1 MDVLGLIAVFAGL
14 LILRQSVILILLA
27 ATAYVHLVWGDGLV
41 VYLIEDIWTAM
52 DNSVLLA
59 IPMFIIAG
67 ALMSRGSI
75 AERLIEIVRATTEW
89 MPGGLGFATILS
101 CALFSAI
108 SGSSPATLLAVGAIM
123 YPALKTAGYSRSF
136 ALGSVTSAGTLG
148 IIIPPS
154 IPLIIY
160 GIVTETSI
168 VDLFKAGIIPGV
180 LLTLTLGIYS
190 VISNRHVART
200 PFSTIRLI
208 RALRAGVWSLMLPV
222 ILLGG
227 IYSGYFSPTEAA
239 AVAVGYAM
247 LVELFIHRELDMKD
261 FFAVGLQT
269 AQMLGTLFPIVAVA
283 LSIKTILAIEG
294 IPQDFATWLQGA
306 VSSKIAFLLA
316 VNAALLIIGCL
327 IDVVSA
333 ILLLGP
339 ILFVAAQSFGIHPV
353 HFGIIMVINLE
364 IGLLTPPVGLN
375 LLVAMTAFREKFRDI
390 CLSVLPFIAIM
401 IAVLLLVTF
410 APQLSLMFVTP

>member
-1 MDVLGLIAVFAGL
+1 M
-14 LILRQSVILILLA
+14 R
-27 ATAYVHLVWGDGLV
+27 
-41 VYLIEDIWTAM
+41 E
-52 DNSVLLA
+52 
-59 IPMFIIAG
+59 
-67 ALMSRGSI
+67 
-75 AERLIEIVRATTEW
+75 
-89 MPGGLGFATILS
+89 
-101 CALFSAI
+101 
-108 SGSSPATLLAVGAIM
+108 
-123 YPALKTAGYSRSF
+123 AGYSKRFS
-136 ALGSVTSAGTLG
+136 LGTVMSGGTLG

-168 VDLFKAGIIPGV
+168 VDLFLAGIIPGV
-180 LLTLTLGIYS
+180 LLTFVLGIYS
-190 VISNRHVART
+190 LISNRDVRRSAFSVAR
-200 PFSTIRLI
+200 LI
-208 RALRAGVWSLMLPV
+208 AALRRGVWSLMLPV

-227 IYSGYFSPTEAA
+227 IYSVYFSPTEAA
-239 AVAVGYAM
+239 AVSVGYAM
-247 LVELFIHRELDMKD
+247 LVEVFIHRELGPRD
-261 FFAVGLQT
+261 FFAVALQT

-294 IPQDFATWLQGA
+294 IPQDFAAWLQGA

-316 VNAALLIIGCL
+316 VNLALLVIGCL

-375 LLVAMTAFREKFRDI
+375 LLVAMTAFRERFRDI
-390 CLSVLPFIAIM
+390 CVSVLPFIAIM
-401 IAVLLLVTF
+401 IGILLLVTF
-410 APQLSLMFVTP
+410 MPQLSLLFVTP

>member
-1 MDVLGLIAVFAGL
+1 METLGLFALFAIL
-14 LILRQSVILILLA
+14 LVLRQSVILILLA
-27 ATAYVHLVWGDGLV
+27 ATAYVHLVWGDGYI

-75 AERLIEIVRATTEW
+75 AERLIEIVSAATQW

-101 CALFSAI
+101 CALFAAI
-108 SGSSPATLLAVGAIM
+108 SGSSPATLLAVGAVM
-123 YPALKTAGYSRSF
+123 YPALKTAGYTRSF
-136 ALGSVTSAGTLG
+136 ALGAVTSAGTLG

-160 GIVTETSI
+160 GIITETSI
-168 VDLFKAGIIPGV
+168 VDLFLAGIIPGV
-180 LLTLTLGIYS
+180 LLTLALGLFS
-190 VISNRHVART
+190 VIRNRHVPRT
-200 PFSTIRLI
+200 AFSLPRLVA
-208 RALRAGVWSLMLPV
+208 ALHNGIWSLLLPM

-239 AVAVGYAM
+239 AVSVGYA
-247 LVELFIHRELDMKD
+247 LLIEIFIHRELGIRD

-294 IPQDFATWLQGA
+294 IPQDFASWLQGA

-339 ILFVAAQSFGIHPV
+339 ILFAAAHSFGINPV

-375 LLVAMTAFREKFRDI
+375 LLVAMTAFRERFRDI
-390 CLSVLPFIAIM
+390 CVSVLPFIAIM
-401 IAVLLLVTF
+401 IGILLLVTF
-410 APQLSLMFVTP
+410 IPQLSLLFVTP

>member
-1 MDVLGLIAVFAGL
+1 METFGL
-14 LILRQSVILILLA
+14 LLLFAALLVLRQSVILILLA
-27 ATAYVHLVWGDGLV
+27 ATAYVHLVWGDGLI

-75 AERLIEIVRATTEW
+75 AERLIEIVRAATEW
-89 MPGGLGFATILS
+89 LPGGLGLATILS
-101 CALFSAI
+101 CAVFAAI
-108 SGSSPATLLAVGAIM
+108 SGSSPATLLAVGAVM
-123 YPALKTAGYSRSF
+123 YPALKKAGYSNSF
-136 ALGSVTSAGTLG
+136 AIGSVTSAGTLG

-160 GIVTETSI
+160 GIITETSV
-168 VDLFKAGIIPGV
+168 VDLFLAGIIPGI
-180 LLTLTLGIYS
+180 LLTLALGIYS
-190 VISNRHVART
+190 LYTNRHVART
-200 PFSTIRLI
+200 PFSVARLGA
-208 RALRAGVWSLMLPV
+208 ALRNGIWSLMLPV

-239 AVAVGYAM
+239 AVSVGYAM
-247 LVELFIHRELDMKD
+247 LIELLVHRELGPKD

-283 LSIKTILAIEG
+283 LSIKSLLAIEG
-294 IPQDFATWLQGA
+294 IPQDFADWLQGA
-306 VSSKIAFLLA
+306 VSSKVAFLIA
-316 VNAALLIIGCL
+316 VNVALLVIGCL
-327 IDVVSA
+327 IDVISA

-339 ILFVAAQSFGIHPV
+339 ILFAAAHSFGIHPV

-375 LLVAMTAFREKFRDI
+375 ILVAMTAFRERFWDI
-390 CLSVLPFIAIM
+390 CKSVLPFIALMIM
-401 IAVLLLVTF
+401 VLLLVTF
-410 APQLSLMFVTP
+410 IPDLSLFFVTP

>member
-1 MDVLGLIAVFAGL
+1 MDVIGLIAVFAGL

-41 VYLIEDIWTAM
+41 VYLVEDIWTAM
-52 DNSVLLA
+52 DNPVLLA

-75 AERLIEIVRATTEW
+75 AARLIEIVRAATEW

-123 YPALKTAGYSRSF
+123 YPALKDAGYSRSF

-168 VDLFKAGIIPGV
+168 VDLFLAGIIPGV
-180 LLTLTLGIYS
+180 LLTLVLGVYS
-190 VISNRHVART
+190 VITNRQVRRT
-200 PFSTIRLI
+200 PFSLARLI
-208 RALRAGVWSLMLPV
+208 KALRAGGWSLMLPV

-227 IYSGYFSPTEAA
+227 IYSGFFSPTEAA
-239 AVAVGYAM
+239 AVSVGYAM
-247 LVELFIHRELDMKD
+247 LVELFIHRELGAKD

-294 IPQDFATWLQGA
+294 IPQDFASWLQGA

-375 LLVAMTAFREKFRDI
+375 LLVAMTAFRERFRDI
-390 CLSVLPFIAIM
+390 CVSVLPFIAIM
-401 IAVLLLVTF
+401 VAVLLLVTF
-410 APQLSLMFVTP
+410 APQLSLIFVAP

>member
-1 MDVLGLIAVFAGL
+1 MDVIGLIAVFAGL

-27 ATAYVHLVWGDGLV
+27 GTAYVHLVWGDGVV
-41 VYLIEDIWTAM
+41 VYLIKDIWTAM

-75 AERLIEIVRATTEW
+75 AERLIEIVRAATEW
-89 MPGGLGFATILS
+89 LPGGLGFATIMS

-108 SGSSPATLLAVGAIM
+108 SGSSAATLIAVGTVM
-123 YPALKTAGYSRSF
+123 YPALKNAGYSNKF
-136 ALGSVTSAGTLG
+136 ALGSITSAGTLG

-168 VDLFKAGIIPGV
+168 VDLFLAGVIPGII
-180 LLTLTLGIYS
+180 LTLALGVYS
-190 VISNRHVART
+190 LLANRHVART
-200 PFSTIRLI
+200 PFSLSRMVT
-208 RALRAGVWSLMLPV
+208 ALRSGIWALALPV

-239 AVAVGYAM
+239 AVSVGYAM
-247 LVELFIHRELDMKD
+247 LVELLVHRELGPKD

-283 LSIKTILAIEG
+283 LSIKTI
-294 IPQDFATWLQGA
+294 
-306 VSSKIAFLLA
+306 
-316 VNAALLIIGCL
+316 
-327 IDVVSA
+327 
-333 ILLLGP
+333 
-339 ILFVAAQSFGIHPV
+339 
-353 HFGIIMVINLE
+353 
-364 IGLLTPPVGLN
+364 
-375 LLVAMTAFREKFRDI
+375 
-390 CLSVLPFIAIM
+390 
-401 IAVLLLVTF
+401 
-410 APQLSLMFVTP
+410 

>member
-1 MDVLGLIAVFAGL
+1 METLGLLALFATL
-14 LILRQSVILILLA
+14 LVLRQSVILILLT
-27 ATAYVHLVWGDGLV
+27 ATAYVHLVWGDGFI
-41 VYLIEDIWTAM
+41 VYLIQDIWTAM

-75 AERLIEIVRATTEW
+75 AAKLIEIVRALTEW
-89 MPGGLGFATILS
+89 MPGGLGFAAILS

-123 YPALKTAGYSRSF
+123 YPALKEAGYPKSF

-160 GIVTETSI
+160 GVVTETSI
-168 VDLFKAGIIPGV
+168 VDLFLAGLIPGI
-180 LLTLTLGIYS
+180 LLTLVLGLYS
-190 VISNRHVART
+190 VVSNRHVPRT
-200 PFSTIRLI
+200 PFSPGRLI
-208 RALRAGVWSLMLPV
+208 KALREGIWSMMLPV

-239 AVAVGYAM
+239 AVSVGYAM
-247 LVELFIHRELDMKD
+247 LVELFIHRELGPRD

-283 LSIKTILAIEG
+283 LSIKTLLAIEG
-294 IPQDFATWLQGA
+294 IPQDFAGWLHGA

-339 ILFVAAQSFGIHPV
+339 ILFVAAQSFGINPV

-375 LLVAMTAFREKFRDI
+375 LLVAMTAFRERFRDI
-390 CLSVLPFIAIM
+390 CFSVLPFIAIM
-401 IAVLLLVTF
+401 VAVLMLVTF
-410 APQLSLMFVTP
+410 LPQLSLLLVQP

>member
-1 MDVLGLIAVFAGL
+1 METLGLFALFAVL
-14 LILRQSVILILLA
+14 LVLRQSVILILLT
-27 ATAYVHLVWGDGLV
+27 ATAYVHLVWGDGIIT
-41 VYLIEDIWTAM
+41 YLIEDIWTAM

-75 AERLIEIVRATTEW
+75 AERLIEIVRAATEW
-89 MPGGLGFATILS
+89 MPGGLGFTTILS
-101 CALFSAI
+101 CALFSAV
-108 SGSSPATLLAVGAIM
+108 SGSSPATLLAVGAVM
-123 YPALKTAGYSRSF
+123 YPALMEAGYPKKF

-160 GIVTETSI
+160 GIITETSI
-168 VDLFKAGIIPGV
+168 VDLFLAGIIPGL
-180 LLTLTLGIYS
+180 LLTMALGVYS
-190 VISNRHVART
+190 IFSNRHIPRT
-200 PFSTIRLI
+200 PFSMPRLI
-208 RALRAGVWSLMLPV
+208 AALKNGIWSMMLPV

-227 IYSGYFSPTEAA
+227 IYSGFFSPTEAA
-239 AVAVGYAM
+239 AVSVGYAL
-247 LVELFIHRELDMKD
+247 LVELFIHRELRGRD

-294 IPQDFATWLQGA
+294 IPQDFASWLQGA

-316 VNAALLIIGCL
+316 VNVALILIGCL

-339 ILFVAAQSFGIHPV
+339 ILFAAAHSFGINPV

-375 LLVAMTAFREKFRDI
+375 LLVAMTAFREKFWEI
-390 CLSVLPFIAIM
+390 CKSVIPFIAIM
-401 IAVLLLVTF
+401 IAVLMLVTF
-410 APQLSLMFVTP
+410 VPELSLSFISE

>member
-1 MDVLGLIAVFAGL
+1 MEVVGLIAVFAGL

-27 ATAYVHLVWGDGLV
+27 ATAYVHLVWGDGV
-41 VYLIEDIWTAM
+41 VAYLIEDIWTAM

-75 AERLIEIVRATTEW
+75 AERLIEIVRAATEW
-89 MPGGLGFATILS
+89 LPGGLGFATIMS

-108 SGSSPATLLAVGAIM
+108 SGSSAATLIAVGTVM
-123 YPALKTAGYSRSF
+123 YPALKNAGYSNKF
-136 ALGSVTSAGTLG
+136 ALGSITSAGTLG

-168 VDLFKAGIIPGV
+168 VDLFLAGVIPGII
-180 LLTLTLGIYS
+180 LTMALGIYS
-190 VISNRHVART
+190 LFANRHVART
-200 PFSTIRLI
+200 AFSLSRMLT
-208 RALRAGVWSLMLPV
+208 ALRSGIWALALPV

-239 AVAVGYAM
+239 AVSVGYAM
-247 LVELFIHRELDMKD
+247 LVELLVHRELGPKD

-294 IPQDFATWLQGA
+294 IPQDFAQWLQGA
-306 VSSKIAFLLA
+306 VGSKIAFLLA
-316 VNAALLIIGCL
+316 VNLALLIIGCL

-339 ILFVAAQSFGIHPV
+339 ILFAAAQAYGIHPV
-353 HFGIIMVINLE
+353 HFGVMMVINLE
-364 IGLLTPPVGLN
+364 IGLLTPPIGLN
-375 LLVAMTAFREKFRDI
+375 LLVAMTAFRQKFRDI
-390 CLSVLPFIAIM
+390 CISVLPFIAIM
-401 IAVLLLVTF
+401 IGVLVLVTF
-410 APQLSLMFVTP
+410 VPTLSLFFVTP

>member
-1 MDVLGLIAVFAGL
+1 METLGLFALFPIL
-14 LILRQSVILILLA
+14 LVLRQSVILILLA
-27 ATAYVHLVWGDGLV
+27 ATAYVHLVWGDGYI

-75 AERLIEIVRATTEW
+75 AERLIEIVSAATQW

-101 CALFSAI
+101 CALFAAI
-108 SGSSPATLLAVGAIM
+108 SGSSPATLLAVGAVM
-123 YPALKTAGYSRSF
+123 YPALKTAGYTRSF
-136 ALGSVTSAGTLG
+136 ALGAVTSAGTLG

-160 GIVTETSI
+160 GIITETSI
-168 VDLFKAGIIPGV
+168 VDLFLAGIIPGV
-180 LLTLTLGIYS
+180 LLTLALGLYS
-190 VISNRHVART
+190 VIRNRHVPRT
-200 PFSTIRLI
+200 AFSLPRLVA
-208 RALRAGVWSLMLPV
+208 ALRNGIWSLLLPV

-239 AVAVGYAM
+239 AVSVGYA
-247 LVELFIHRELDMKD
+247 LLIEIFIHRELGIRD

-294 IPQDFATWLQGA
+294 IPQDFASWLQGA

-339 ILFVAAQSFGIHPV
+339 ILFAAAHSFGINPV

-375 LLVAMTAFREKFRDI
+375 LLVAMTAFRERFRDI
-390 CLSVLPFIAIM
+390 CVSVLPFIAIM
-401 IAVLLLVTF
+401 IGILLLVTF
-410 APQLSLMFVTP
+410 IPQLSLLFVTP

>member
-1 MDVLGLIAVFAGL
+1 MSVLGLFALFAVL
-14 LILRQSVILILLA
+14 LLFRQSVILILLA
-27 ATAYVHLVWGDGLV
+27 TTAYVHLVWGEGQI
-41 VYLIEDIWTAM
+41 VYLIEDIWTSM

-75 AERLIEIVRATTEW
+75 AERLIEIVRALTEW
-89 MPGGLGFATILS
+89 LPGGLGFATILS
-101 CALFSAI
+101 CALFAAI
-108 SGSSPATLLAVGAIM
+108 SGSSPATLIAVGAVM
-123 YPALKTAGYSRSF
+123 YPALLKAGYTNRF
-136 ALGSVTSAGTLG
+136 ALGAVTSAGTLG

-168 VDLFKAGIIPGV
+168 VDLFLAGIMPGL
-180 LLTLTLGIYS
+180 LLTLVLGVYS
-190 VISNRHVART
+190 IWNNRKISRT
-200 PFSTIRLI
+200 PFKMARLLT
-208 RALRAGVWSLMLPV
+208 ALRNGLWSMALPV

-227 IYSGYFSPTEAA
+227 IYSGHFSPTEAA
-239 AVAVGYAM
+239 AVAVGYAL
-247 LVELFIHRELDMKD
+247 LVEVFIHRKLGARD
-261 FFAVGLQT
+261 FFDVGLQT

-283 LSIKTILAIEG
+283 LSIKTLLAIEG

-306 VSSKIAFLLA
+306 VHSKIAFLLA
-316 VNAALLIIGCL
+316 VNIALLVIGCL

-333 ILLLGP
+333 ILLLAP

-375 LLVAMTAFREKFRDI
+375 LLVAMTAFRQRFREV
-390 CLSVLPFIAIM
+390 CLSVVPFIAIM
-401 IAVLLLVTF
+401 IAVLMLVTF
-410 APQLSLMFVTP
+410 APFLSLFFLDS

>member
-1 MDVLGLIAVFAGL
+1 MDVIGLIAVFAGL

-27 ATAYVHLVWGDGLV
+27 GTAYVHLVWGDGVV
-41 VYLIEDIWTAM
+41 VYLIKDIWTAM

-75 AERLIEIVRATTEW
+75 AERLIEIVRAATEW
-89 MPGGLGFATILS
+89 LPGGLGFATIMS

-108 SGSSPATLLAVGAIM
+108 SGSSAATLIAVGTVM
-123 YPALKTAGYSRSF
+123 YPALKNAGYSNKF
-136 ALGSVTSAGTLG
+136 ALGSITSAGTLG

-168 VDLFKAGIIPGV
+168 VDLFLAGVIPGII
-180 LLTLTLGIYS
+180 LTLALGVYS
-190 VISNRHVART
+190 LLANRHVART
-200 PFSTIRLI
+200 PFSLSRMVT
-208 RALRAGVWSLMLPV
+208 ALRSGIWALALPV

-239 AVAVGYAM
+239 AVSVGYAM
-247 LVELFIHRELDMKD
+247 LVELLVHRELGPKD

-294 IPQDFATWLQGA
+294 IPQDFAQWLQGA
-306 VSSKIAFLLA
+306 VGSKIAFLLA
-316 VNAALLIIGCL
+316 VNVALLIIGCL

-339 ILFVAAQSFGIHPV
+339 ILFAAAQAYGIHPV
-353 HFGIIMVINLE
+353 HFGVMMVINLE
-364 IGLLTPPVGLN
+364 IGLLTPPIGLN
-375 LLVAMTAFREKFRDI
+375 LLVAMTAFRQKFRDI
-390 CLSVLPFIAIM
+390 CISVLPFIAIM
-401 IAVLLLVTF
+401 IGVLVLVTF
-410 APQLSLMFVTP
+410 VPALSLYFVTP

>member
-1 MDVLGLIAVFAGL
+1 MDVLGLITVFAGL
-14 LILRQSVILILLA
+14 LVLRQSVILILLA
-27 ATAYVHLVWGDGLV
+27 ATAYVHLVWGDGLI
-41 VYLIEDIWTAM
+41 VYLVEDIWTAM
-52 DNSVLLA
+52 DNPVLLA

-75 AERLIEIVRATTEW
+75 AARLIEIVRAATEW

-123 YPALKTAGYSRSF
+123 YPALKEAGYSRSF

-154 IPLIIY
+154 IPLIVY

-168 VDLFKAGIIPGV
+168 VDLFLAGVIPGV
-180 LLTLTLGIYS
+180 LLTLVLGAYS
-190 VISNRHVART
+190 VIINRQVRRT
-200 PFSTIRLI
+200 PFSLVRLI
-208 RALRAGVWSLMLPV
+208 KALRAGVWSLMLPV

-227 IYSGYFSPTEAA
+227 IYSGFFSPTEAA
-239 AVAVGYAM
+239 AVSVGYAM
-247 LVELFIHRELDMKD
+247 LVELFIHRELGAKD

-283 LSIKTILAIEG
+283 LSIKTVLAIEG
-294 IPQDFATWLQGA
+294 IPQDFASWLQGA
-306 VSSKIAFLLA
+306 VSSKIAFLLV

-390 CLSVLPFIAIM
+390 CVSVLPFIGIM

-410 APQLSLMFVTP
+410 WPALSLVLLNP

>member
-1 MDVLGLIAVFAGL
+1 MDVIGLIAVFAGL

-27 ATAYVHLVWGDGLV
+27 GTAYVHLVWGDGVV

-75 AERLIEIVRATTEW
+75 AERLIEIVRAATEW
-89 MPGGLGFATILS
+89 LPGGLGFATIMS

-108 SGSSPATLLAVGAIM
+108 SGSSAATLIAVGTVM
-123 YPALKTAGYSRSF
+123 YPALKNAGYSNKF
-136 ALGSVTSAGTLG
+136 ALGSITSAGTLG

-168 VDLFKAGIIPGV
+168 VDLFLAGVIPGII
-180 LLTLTLGIYS
+180 LTLALGVYS
-190 VISNRHVART
+190 LLANRHVART
-200 PFSTIRLI
+200 PFSLSRMVT
-208 RALRAGVWSLMLPV
+208 ALRSGIWALALPV

-239 AVAVGYAM
+239 AVSVGYAM
-247 LVELFIHRELDMKD
+247 LVELLVHRELGPKD

-294 IPQDFATWLQGA
+294 IPQDFAQWLQGA
-306 VSSKIAFLLA
+306 VGSKIAFLLA
-316 VNAALLIIGCL
+316 VNVALLIIGCL

-339 ILFVAAQSFGIHPV
+339 ILFAAAQAYGIHPV
-353 HFGIIMVINLE
+353 HFGVMMVINLE
-364 IGLLTPPVGLN
+364 IGLLTPPIGLN
-375 LLVAMTAFREKFRDI
+375 LLVAMTAFRQKFRDI
-390 CLSVLPFIAIM
+390 CISVLPFIAIM
-401 IAVLLLVTF
+401 IGVLVLVTF
-410 APQLSLMFVTP
+410 VPALSLYFVTP

>member
-1 MDVLGLIAVFAGL
+1 METLGLFALFAIL
-14 LILRQSVILILLA
+14 LVLRQSVILILLA
-27 ATAYVHLVWGDGLV
+27 ATAYVHLVWGDGYI

-75 AERLIEIVRATTEW
+75 AERLIEIVSAATQW

-101 CALFSAI
+101 CALFAAI
-108 SGSSPATLLAVGAIM
+108 SGSSPATLLAVGAVM
-123 YPALKTAGYSRSF
+123 YPALKTAGYTRSF
-136 ALGSVTSAGTLG
+136 ALGAVTSAGTLG

-160 GIVTETSI
+160 GIITETSI
-168 VDLFKAGIIPGV
+168 VDLFLAGIIPGV
-180 LLTLTLGIYS
+180 LLTLALGLFS
-190 VISNRHVART
+190 VIRNRHVPRT
-200 PFSTIRLI
+200 AFSLPRLVA
-208 RALRAGVWSLMLPV
+208 ALRNGIWSLLLPV

-239 AVAVGYAM
+239 AVSVGYA
-247 LVELFIHRELDMKD
+247 LLIEIFIHRELGIRD

-294 IPQDFATWLQGA
+294 IPQDFASWLQGA

-339 ILFVAAQSFGIHPV
+339 ILFAAAHSFGINPV

-375 LLVAMTAFREKFRDI
+375 LLVAMTAFRERFRDI
-390 CLSVLPFIAIM
+390 CVSVLPFIAIM
-401 IAVLLLVTF
+401 IGILLLVTF
-410 APQLSLMFVTP
+410 MPQLSLLFVTP

>member
-1 MDVLGLIAVFAGL
+1 MDVLGLFAVFAGL

-27 ATAYVHLVWGDGLV
+27 ATAYVHFVWGDGLI

-67 ALMSRGSI
+67 ALMARGSI
-75 AERLIEIVRATTEW
+75 AARLIEIVRAATEW

-123 YPALKTAGYSRSF
+123 YPALKEAGYSRSF

-160 GIVTETSI
+160 AIVTETSI
-168 VDLFKAGIIPGV
+168 IDLFKAGVIPGI
-180 LLTLTLGIYS
+180 LLTLALGIYS
-190 VISNRHVART
+190 VVSNRRVERT
-200 PFSTIRLI
+200 PFSATRLI
-208 RALRAGVWSLMLPV
+208 IALRAGIWSLMLPV

-227 IYSGYFSPTEAA
+227 IYWGYFSPTEAS
-239 AVAVGYAM
+239 AVSVGYALM
-247 LVELFIHRELDMKD
+247 VELFVHRELGPRD
-261 FFAVGLQT
+261 FFSVGLQT

-294 IPQDFATWLQGA
+294 IPQDFAQWLQGA
-306 VSSKIAFLLA
+306 VSSKITFLLA
-316 VNAALLIIGCL
+316 VNVALLIIGCL

-401 IAVLLLVTF
+401 IAVLMLVTF
-410 APQLSLMFVTP
+410 VPQLSLMLVVP

>member
-1 MDVLGLIAVFAGL
+1 METIGLFILFAAL
-14 LILRQSVILILLA
+14 LVLRQSVVLILLA
-27 ATAYVHLVWGDGLV
+27 ATAYVHFVWGDGLI

-75 AERLIEIVRATTEW
+75 AERLIEIVRAMTEW
-89 MPGGLGFATILS
+89 IPGGLGFATILS

-108 SGSSPATLLAVGAIM
+108 SGSSPATLLAVGAVM
-123 YPALKTAGYSRSF
+123 YPALKNAGYPKSF
-136 ALGSVTSAGTLG
+136 SLGAVTSAGTLG

-160 GIVTETSI
+160 GIITETSI
-168 VDLFKAGIIPGV
+168 VDLFLAGLIPGL
-180 LLTLTLGIYS
+180 LLTVALGLYS
-190 VISNRHVART
+190 IVRNRHIPRT
-200 PFSTIRLI
+200 AFSATRLI
-208 RALRAGVWSLMLPV
+208 AALRNGVWSLMLPV

-239 AVAVGYAM
+239 AVSVGYAM
-247 LVELFIHRELDMKD
+247 LVELFIHRELGMKD

-269 AQMLGTLFPIVAVA
+269 AHMLGTLFPIVAVA

-294 IPQDFATWLQGA
+294 IPQDFAAWLQA
-306 VSSKIAFLLA
+306 TFSSKIAFLLA
-316 VNAALLIIGCL
+316 VNAALILIGCL

-339 ILFVAAQSFGIHPV
+339 ILFAAAHSFGIHPV

-375 LLVAMTAFREKFRDI
+375 ILVAMTAFRERFWEI
-390 CLSVLPFIAIM
+390 CQSVLPFIAIM
-401 IAVLLLVTF
+401 VAVLMLVTF
-410 APQLSLMFVTP
+410 VPQLSLILTTP

>member
-1 MDVLGLIAVFAGL
+1 MEILGLFALFAAL

-75 AERLIEIVRATTEW
+75 AERLIEIVRAATEW

-108 SGSSPATLLAVGAIM
+108 SGSSPATLLAVGAVM
-123 YPALKTAGYSRSF
+123 YPALKEAGYTRKF

-160 GIVTETSI
+160 GIITETSI
-168 VDLFKAGIIPGV
+168 VDLFLAGIIPGI
-180 LLTLTLGIYS
+180 LLTVALGIYS
-190 VISNRHVART
+190 LLSNRHVSRT
-200 PFSTIRLI
+200 PFSISRLMAAFRNGI
-208 RALRAGVWSLMLPV
+208 WSLMLPV

-239 AVAVGYAM
+239 AVSVGYAM
-247 LVELFIHRELDMKD
+247 LVELFIHRELGPRD

-294 IPQDFATWLQGA
+294 IPQDFAQWLQGA

-316 VNAALLIIGCL
+316 VNAALIVIGCL

-339 ILFVAAQSFGIHPV
+339 ILFAAAQSFGINPV

-375 LLVAMTAFREKFRDI
+375 VLVAMTAFRERFWDI
-390 CLSVLPFIAIM
+390 CHAVLPFIAIM
-401 IAVLLLVTF
+401 FAVLMLVTF
-410 APQLSLMFVTP
+410 APQLSLYFVSP